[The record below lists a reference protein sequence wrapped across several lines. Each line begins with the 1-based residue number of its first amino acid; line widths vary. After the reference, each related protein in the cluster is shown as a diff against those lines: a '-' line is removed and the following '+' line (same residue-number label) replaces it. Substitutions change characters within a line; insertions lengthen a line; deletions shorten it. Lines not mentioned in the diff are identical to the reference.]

1 MNTKSLQ
8 PSFLLTALI
17 VVLFAAVRVLFPNIE
32 KGTGGFTFLGAIA
45 VFGGAMF
52 RNKLV
57 AFALPVAIIFLSD
70 LLINRFGYQSDF
82 FYKGWQYVYIAFL
95 LMAVASSFIVRKVT
109 FANIVISSIVTT
121 AIHFVFTSVAYALG
135 GGLNITTNTVM
146 TGTWND
152 IVTAHVQ
159 AIPFE
164 KPLLYST
171 LLYSAAMFGVF
182 YFVKKQNP
190 SLAYAK
196 A

>member
-8 PSFLLTALI
+8 PNIILVAAI
-17 VVLFAAVRVLFPNIE
+17 IILFAVVRVLFPNME
-32 KGTGGFTFLGAIA
+32 AGTGGFTFLGAIA

-52 RNKLV
+52 KNRIIASL
-57 AFALPVAIIFLSD
+57 LPVGVIFLSD
-70 LLINRFGYQSDF
+70 MLINRFGYKSEF
-82 FYKGWQYVYIAFL
+82 FYTGWQYVYIAFL
-95 LMAVASSFIVRKVT
+95 LMAIASSFIVRKVT
-109 FANIVISSIVTT
+109 FANIIISAIVTT

-135 GGLNITTNTVM
+135 GGINVTTNIAM

-152 IVTAHVQ
+152 IITAHMQ
-159 AIPFE
+159 AVPFE

-182 YFVKKQNP
+182 YFVKKQKP
-190 SLAYAK
+190 TLAYVK